1 MSDAV
6 EITLPV
12 QPPTIIRKESVAGPF
27 NGPQFDAQRS
37 MPENWKRGRGKFNA
51 TISTSPWL
59 PKIAGV
65 PVILDYPH
73 GCFEQISTK
82 LLGYSFLANLARVFA
97 RSTAARRGI
106 SGHARAR
113 HEAVCR
119 FAAQRWNAAVLARRR
134 HRERFRDLSGILG
147 GERIR
152 QCRVRSAGRSC
163 ATNSPAR

>member
-1 MSDAV
+1 MSDAI

-12 QPPTIIRKESVAGPF
+12 QPPTVIRKESVAGPF
-27 NGPQFDAQRS
+27 TGPQFDAKKS

-82 LLGYSFLANLARVFA
+82 PLGYSFLANLVAYLPDIDARDA
-97 RSTAARRGI
+97 EYRRMLERGMKQFND
-106 SGHARAR
+106 SL
-113 HEAVCR
+113 
-119 FAAQRWNAAVLARRR
+119 LADGMLPYWPGGDTGNN
-134 HRERFRDLSGILG
+134 FVTCQAFLG
-147 GERIR
+147 GKRIR
-152 QCRVRSAGRSC
+152 QRWL
-163 ATNSPAR
+163 

>member
-1 MSDAV
+1 MRRPFSVSRRKSPIASLLRRKF
-6 EITLPV
+6 ISKLWRNRIRKCRTRSRSRLPV

-27 NGPQFDAQRS
+27 TGPQFDANKS

-82 LLGYSFLANLARVFA
+82 LLGYSFLANLLAYLPDIDARDA
-97 RSTAARRGI
+97 EYRSD
-106 SGHARAR
+106 ARAR
-113 HEAVCR
+113 HETIQR
-119 FAAQRWNAAVLARRR
+119 FAAR
-134 HRERFRDLSGILG
+134 
-147 GERIR
+147 
-152 QCRVRSAGRSC
+152 
-163 ATNSPAR
+163 